1 MALSKKMLLVIAVI
15 AVVAIIAIAAVAL
28 SGGNNNASND
38 NDDEKSA
45 ENSTFKIVVTDV
57 ADMGAGEANL
67 TEIFFNPSDGNH
79 FVFVNVQ
86 ITSKISEAGTAP
98 ALLWSLYTSDGQIHS
113 ITFLAENTVPS
124 GIQGG
129 ATVNFVLPFEVVNN
143 TTPTKLVYSG
153 ATTLEVDLT

>member
-1 MALSKKMLLVIAVI
+1 MAMSKKMLMIIAVI
-15 AVVAIIAIAAVAL
+15 AMVAIVAIAAVAL
-28 SGGNNNASND
+28 SGGNNNAAN

-67 TEIFFNPSDGNH
+67 TEIFLNPSDGNH

-86 ITSKISEAGTAP
+86 VTSKISEAGTAP

-153 ATTLEVDLT
+153 ATTLEVDLA

>member
-1 MALSKKMLLVIAVI
+1 MVSKKLLAVIAVI
-15 AVVAIIAIAAVAL
+15 AVVAIVAIAAIAL
-28 SGGNNNASND
+28 SGGNNNAAD
-38 NDDEKSA
+38 NDDEMSA
-45 ENSTFKIVVTDV
+45 ENSTFKIIVTDV

-86 ITSKISEAGTAP
+86 VISKISEAGTAP

-124 GIQGG
+124 GIQGE